1 MSKNYYDILGV
12 SKDADESKIKSAY
25 RKLCLKYHPDKLA
38 KKSEKE
44 KQEGEAKFKEINEA
58 YQILSDP
65 DKKKQYDTFGTVDNM
80 GSGMGGNGFD
90 NMDDLFSM
98 FSGMHGFG
106 GNSGFKNR
114 QQPQIQK
121 GSSIKMKIPVTID
134 ELFNGCTKKVKYTI
148 STRCPN
154 CHGVGGTG
162 QHMCPSCHGTGQK
175 IKTTRQGFAVYQE
188 VMACPQCNGTGFV
201 VDNKCM
207 TCGGSGFRQSSRTA
221 EVTFKSGIQNGEFV
235 IINNAGNESKDKR
248 GANGDFIAQ
257 ASYNID
263 PSKYEVRGLD
273 VVEHVYIPYYDL
285 LLGCE
290 YDVKIPNGITRKI
303 KLDSCIHNK
312 KLIKLYREGLKR
324 DNKVGDYY
332 VEINYAFPE
341 SLTDE
346 ERKCI
351 ENIKVQKINEK
362 YM

>member
-65 DKKKQYDTFGTVDNM
+65 DKKKQYDTFGTVDDM
-80 GSGMGGNGFD
+80 GSGMGGSGFD

-121 GSSIKMKIPVTID
+121 GSSIKMKIPVTIE
-134 ELFNGCTKKVKYTI
+134 ELFKGCTKKVKYTI

-221 EVTFKSGIQNGEFV
+221 EVTFKPGIQNGEFV

-248 GANGDFIAQ
+248 GSNGDFIAQ

-263 PSKYEVRGLD
+263 PAKYEVRGLD

-341 SLTDE
+341 SLTED

-351 ENIKVQKINEK
+351 ENIKVQSIVNRYK
-362 YM
+362 